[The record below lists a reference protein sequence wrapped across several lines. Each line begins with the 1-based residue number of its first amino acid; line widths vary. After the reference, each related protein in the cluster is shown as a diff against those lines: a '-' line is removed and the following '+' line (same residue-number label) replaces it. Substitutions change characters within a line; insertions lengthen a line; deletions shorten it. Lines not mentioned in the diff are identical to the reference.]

1 MKECL
6 YTRIPSLS
14 STHHVRASKLLTQR
28 LSVLLRNCKLGSQKA
43 EAGGSQVPVQ
53 PGLLREIVFDKGVE
67 EESAREKV
75 TNTQQAKVED
85 GNWGRRGGWASV
97 LLNASSMFER
107 HLSACLLS
115 M

>member
-28 LSVLLRNCKLGSQKA
+28 LSVLLRNCNLGSQKA
-43 EAGGSQVPVQ
+43 EAGGSQVPGQ
-53 PGLLREIVFDKGVE
+53 PGLLREIVFDKGGGGRKCKGK
-67 EESAREKV
+67 SH
-75 TNTQQAKVED
+75 TYQAKVED
-85 GNWGRRGGWASV
+85 GDWGRRGGWASV
-97 LLNASSMFER
+97 LLNAFYMFER